1 MDRYSFDELV
11 YVVKQRY
18 TPTEYTRIS
27 GDIGKVANVLN
38 MNPSGIYRWREYG
51 LSWMKADEVAIQLGL
66 HPGEIWATW
75 FEDGE
80 ERHEIARKKERLKKR
95 RQRAARQASSSSSAV
110 SDAVS

>member
-1 MDRYSFDELV
+1 MDRYPFDALAEIAR
-11 YVVKQRY
+11 QRY
-18 TPTEYTRIS
+18 LPTEHTRIS
-27 GDIGKVANVLN
+27 GDIGKVANVLD

-66 HPGEIWATW
+66 HPGEIWPTW

-95 RQRAARQASSSSSAV
+95 RQRAARQAEVRSA
-110 SDAVS
+110 S